1 MSYNTYSDREI
12 GVKIIKLC
20 IYICYYLRIN
30 DQEKRMEFNGLMEKT
45 FKNEFLSEVREEQEY
60 IIENIEIKEGI
71 AKNDALK
78 ENLFTLF
85 VCINTEVQVFIFGK
99 PRM

>member
-1 MSYNTYSDREI
+1 MSYNTDSVIDI

-30 DQEKRMEFNGLMEKT
+30 DQEKRMEFNGLMERT

-60 IIENIEIKEGI
+60 RIKNIEIKEGI

-85 VCINTEVQVFIFGK
+85 VCINTEVQVFICGK
-99 PRM
+99 SRM